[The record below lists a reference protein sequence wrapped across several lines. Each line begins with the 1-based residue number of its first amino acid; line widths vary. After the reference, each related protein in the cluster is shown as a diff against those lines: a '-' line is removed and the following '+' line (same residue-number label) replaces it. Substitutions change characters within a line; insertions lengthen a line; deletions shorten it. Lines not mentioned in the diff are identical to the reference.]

1 MNFRLVKCGRDRK
14 HTTHKP
20 QRGSSG
26 KERVNNSRILRG
38 SQREMFFR
46 RPPAT
51 PSIKEGLRLLNLF
64 QMNFFFSFTSS
75 KREGISFPAD
85 GALEGSKR
93 KAKQRVSPGSKN
105 LEKNSKSARTNKSL
119 RTRTRSRFRRDAL
132 SRLVRIT
139 NVESK
144 SLSTHTRTQKER
156 ERERGREIFCRI
168 FS

>member
-1 MNFRLVKCGRDRK
+1 MRKGPKAHNTQAAARLERQRKSEQFANPSRFTERNVLSSPSRHSLVKG
-14 HTTHKP
+14 
-20 QRGSSG
+20 GSSTF
-26 KERVNNSRILRG
+26 EFI
-38 SQREMFFR
+38 
-46 RPPAT
+46 
-51 PSIKEGLRLLNLF
+51 F

-119 RTRTRSRFRRDAL
+119 RTLTRSRFRRDAL
-132 SRLVRIT
+132 SRLDRIT

-144 SLSTHTRTQKER
+144 SLSTHAHKRRER
-156 ERERGREIFCRI
+156 ERERERDLL
-168 FS
+168 

>member
-64 QMNFFFSFTSS
+64 QMIFFSFHLLPQNEKVFPFLRTEPLRAQSEKLS
-75 KREGISFPAD
+75 KESLRA
-85 GALEGSKR
+85 
-93 KAKQRVSPGSKN
+93 QKN

-119 RTRTRSRFRRDAL
+119 RTLTRSRFRRDAL
-132 SRLVRIT
+132 SRLDRIT

-144 SLSTHTRTQKER
+144 SLSTHAHKRR
-156 ERERGREIFCRI
+156 EREGERSFVEFLA
-168 FS
+168 ST

>member
-1 MNFRLVKCGRDRK
+1 MRKGPKAHNTQAAARLERQRK
-14 HTTHKP
+14 SEQFANPSRFTERNVLSSPSRHSLDKG
-20 QRGSSG
+20 GSSTF
-26 KERVNNSRILRG
+26 EFI
-38 SQREMFFR
+38 
-46 RPPAT
+46 
-51 PSIKEGLRLLNLF
+51 F
-64 QMNFFFSFTSS
+64 QMIFFFSFTSS

-119 RTRTRSRFRRDAL
+119 RTLTRSRFRRDAL
-132 SRLVRIT
+132 SRLDRIT

>member
-1 MNFRLVKCGRDRK
+1 MRKGPKAHNTQAAARLERQRK
-14 HTTHKP
+14 SEQFANPSRFTERNVLSSPSRHSLDKG
-20 QRGSSG
+20 GSSTF
-26 KERVNNSRILRG
+26 EFI
-38 SQREMFFR
+38 
-46 RPPAT
+46 
-51 PSIKEGLRLLNLF
+51 F
-64 QMNFFFSFTSS
+64 QMTFFFSFTSS

-119 RTRTRSRFRRDAL
+119 RTLTRSRFQRDAL
-132 SRLVRIT
+132 SRLDRIT

-156 ERERGREIFCRI
+156 EKGREIFCRI